1 VLSKGRVS
9 LAVILCFTV
18 LSRFGSGIIINTAGI
33 AGFTTGIIIGFG
45 GFGTGLC
52 LFVCCLGSGNVTIGG
67 CNGIASVCYRSLCL
81 KVYR

>member
-1 VLSKGRVS
+1 MLSKGRVS
-9 LAVILCFTV
+9 LAVILCITV
-18 LSRFGSGIIINTAGI
+18 LSRFGAGM
-33 AGFTTGIIIGFG
+33 IIGFG

-52 LFVCCLGSGNVTIGG
+52 LFVCCLGSGNVIIGG